1 MGLFDKIFGKKPKQD
16 NTSSFFQT
24 LTAYT
29 PSFTTWDGSLYE
41 NALVRASIDARAR
54 HMSKLAFSMKGAAK
68 PKLKKLLIQ
77 APNDFQTWSQFL
89 YRLSTILDMQNTAFI
104 VPMLN
109 DYGDEVTGYYPVLPS
124 RCEVVDY
131 QGQPWLRYQFLNGE
145 KAAVEMSLCAI
156 MTKYQYKDDFFGEE
170 NTALSETMDLINIQN
185 QGIKEAVKNSNSF
198 RFMARMNNFA
208 NDEDLKKERQRFSE
222 NNFRGEGGGLLLF
235 PNVYDDIKQI
245 DSKSYTVDHET
256 MEQIRMNVFEY
267 FGVNE
272 EILQNK
278 AYGDAWQAFYEG
290 AIEPF
295 AVQFSEV
302 MTKTVYTQK
311 ERSNG
316 NQIALNAN
324 RLDYMSTKEKFDIGR
339 DGLDRGALNI
349 DEWRNM
355 LGLDPLPDGLGQQYV
370 IRGEYK
376 ALDETGE
383 GQEGK
388 NGE

>member
-1 MGLFDKIFGKKPKQD
+1 MGLFDKIFGKKPKKD
-16 NTSSFFQT
+16 NISSFFQT

-29 PSFTTWDGSLYE
+29 PQFTTWDGALYE

-104 VPMLN
+104 VPMFG
-109 DYGDEVTGYYPVLPS
+109 DYGDETVGYYPVLPS

-145 KAAVEMSLCAI
+145 KAAVEMELCAI
-156 MTKYQYKDDFFGEE
+156 MTKFQYKDDFFGEG

-256 MEQIRMNVFEY
+256 MEQIRMIF
-267 FGVNE
+267 
-272 EILQNK
+272 
-278 AYGDAWQAFYEG
+278 
-290 AIEPF
+290 
-295 AVQFSEV
+295 
-302 MTKTVYTQK
+302 
-311 ERSNG
+311 
-316 NQIALNAN
+316 
-324 RLDYMSTKEKFDIGR
+324 
-339 DGLDRGALNI
+339 
-349 DEWRNM
+349 WR
-355 LGLDPLPDGLGQQYV
+355 Q
-370 IRGEYK
+370 
-376 ALDETGE
+376 
-383 GQEGK
+383 
-388 NGE
+388 